1 MGGEGRRVEQELTG
15 SSFPFFFLLVVGAVS
30 ALTMLLGRRGGLV
43 ALTRGRLD
51 QPIFHAG
58 HGLFF
63 LGHTG

>member
-43 ALTRGRLD
+43 ALTRRS
-51 QPIFHAG
+51 
-58 HGLFF
+58 
-63 LGHTG
+63 